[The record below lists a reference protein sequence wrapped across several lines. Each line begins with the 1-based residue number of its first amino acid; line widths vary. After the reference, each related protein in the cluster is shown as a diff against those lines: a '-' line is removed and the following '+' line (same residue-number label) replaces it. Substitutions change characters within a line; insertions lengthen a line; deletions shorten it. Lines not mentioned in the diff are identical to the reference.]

1 LPPFFLHLASFLDLL
16 TMRVIA
22 LLSLLFFV
30 SALNA
35 QTLIINE
42 VSNGPNGNKEYVEF
56 VVVDTAVIY
65 NCSSSTPPCIDIRG
79 WIFDDNSGYHGAG
92 GVAPGAIRFSQNAI
106 WACVPVGTIILLYN
120 NIDPNPAIPAADLSL
135 SDGNCRIVAPVN
147 NTTLFETNLTTPG
160 AVACSYPAVGWTAGG
175 NWNTTLIA
183 NAGDCARIVNLS
195 GCEVFSVCFGSDN
208 VNNLIYFPGSGQDD
222 VWYFNGNDPY
232 NQLNWSEGCA
242 DGETALDAFTCG
254 ADMQTPGA
262 PNNALNT
269 AYIAQFNNN
278 CTPIQPLVASALTTQ
293 NEVCGCDG
301 QANASAAGSIAG
313 YTYQWLNVA
322 NAPIGQT
329 TSTATGLCDG
339 TYKVVITSSIGCTD
353 TATVTV
359 APITPLSFLNAVSN
373 ENCGNGDGSISLQG
387 QNGNGAPYTYSING
401 GTSFSSNGLFSNLS
415 AGTYN
420 VAVKDVNG
428 CQVTGTLTL
437 TTTNGPIS
445 SISFADATCFG
456 TCNGTANVNITGGT
470 PPYSVVWQNAGI
482 IFGGNGTNQ
491 TTLCAGTYTATVND
505 NNNNCQEIFNF
516 TIDEPA
522 DFAVA
527 ASNTSPN
534 CDGAP
539 LQLNETGGASSSWS
553 WTSNGAS
560 VFSSTSVQNP
570 TITGAVDGEVFTVTA
585 TNASGCSHTVQTSV
599 TIYPIPSISLLPTDP
614 ISCTGTDGIIVV
626 NGTGTGTLSWTGA
639 ASGSVSNV
647 TLPYTLNN
655 VVGGSYSFSLSSTPG
670 ACVSN
675 TASATLAVP
684 PTPVLNDVSD
694 ASVCDSYTLPAIT
707 GLNLGSNPSFW
718 TGSAATGT
726 QLTTGQTIS
735 STQTIY
741 IYTLANNCS
750 DEQSFTVTVTPT
762 PLAPTVG
769 PDVTYC
775 STWVLAPLSATGTTG
790 VFSWFSDAQLTSLV
804 GTGANVMPNTTIGT
818 TTYYVYEQ
826 INGCTS
832 PISSYAITI
841 ESCEIVL
848 PTAFTPDGD
857 NTNDNWVIL
866 NLDVVYPN
874 NVVTIYNR
882 WGAKIYASTKGDY
895 ANSAWDGTFEGK
907 ALPVGS
913 YYYIIEIG
921 TDADDLK
928 GIVSIVLE

>member
-1 LPPFFLHLASFLDLL
+1 
-16 TMRVIA
+16 MRVIA
-22 LLSLLFFV
+22 LFFLLFSA
-30 SALNA
+30 SALDA

-42 VSNGPNGNKEYVEF
+42 VSNGPNGNKEFVEF
-56 VVVDTAVIY
+56 VVVDTAVVY

-120 NIDPNPAIPAADLSL
+120 NIDPNPALPAADVSL

-160 AVACSYPAVGWTAGG
+160 ASACSYPATGWTAGG

-183 NAGDCARIVNLS
+183 NTGDCARIVNLS
-195 GCEVFSVCFGSDN
+195 GCEVFSLCFGADN
-208 VNNLIYFPGSGQDD
+208 LNNLIYFPGSGQDD

-262 PNNALNT
+262 PNNALNA

-313 YTYQWLNVA
+313 YSYQWLNAA
-322 NAPIGQT
+322 NLPIGQT
-329 TSTATGLCDG
+329 TATATGLCDG

-387 QNGNGAPYTYSING
+387 QDGNGSPYTYSING
-401 GTSFSSNGLFSNLS
+401 GASFSSFGTFSNLS

-420 VAVKDVNG
+420 VAVKDVFG

-470 PPYSVVWQNAGI
+470 PPYSVVWQNSGI

-491 TTLCAGTYTATVND
+491 TTLCAGSYTATVND
-505 NNNNCQEIFNF
+505 DNNNCQEIYNF
-516 TIDEPA
+516 TIAEPA
-522 DFAVA
+522 DFVVA
-527 ASNTSPN
+527 ASNTSPI

-539 LQLNETGGASSSWS
+539 LQLNETGGAATSWS
-553 WTSNGAS
+553 WTSNGAAL
-560 VFSSTSVQNP
+560 FSNASAANP
-570 TITGAVDGEVFTVTA
+570 TITGAVDGEVFSVTA
-585 TNASGCSHTVQTSV
+585 TNSSGCSHTVQTTV
-599 TIYPIPSISLLPTDP
+599 TIYPIPSISILATDP
-614 ISCTGTDGIIVV
+614 ASCTGTDGIIVV
-626 NGTGTGTLSWTGA
+626 NGTGTGTLSWTGTA
-639 ASGSVSNV
+639 GGSVSNV

-655 VVGGSYSFSLSSTPG
+655 VAGGSYSFTLSSTPG
-670 ACVSN
+670 ACISN
-675 TASATLAVP
+675 IASATLTIP
-684 PTPVLNDVSD
+684 PTPVLNDVPD
-694 ASVCDSYTLPAIT
+694 ASVCDTYTLPAIT
-707 GLNLGSNPSFW
+707 GVNLGSNTSFW
-718 TGSAATGT
+718 TGSLATGT
-726 QLTTGQTIS
+726 QLSAGQIIS

-741 IYTLANNCS
+741 MYTSANNCS
-750 DEQSFTVTVTPT
+750 DEQSFAVTVTPT
-762 PLAPTVG
+762 PLAPSVG

-775 STWVLAPLSATGTTG
+775 STWVLAPLTATGTSG
-790 VFSWFSDAQLTSLV
+790 LFSWYSDAQLTTLI
-804 GTGANVMPNTTIGT
+804 GTGANVMPNATLGT
-818 TTYYVYEQ
+818 STYYVVEQ
-826 INGCTS
+826 INGCIS

-841 ESCEIVL
+841 EVCEIVL

-866 NLDVVYPN
+866 NLDIVYPN
-874 NVVTIYNR
+874 NTVTIFNR
-882 WGAKIYASTKGDY
+882 WGAKIYESKKGDY

-907 ALPVGS
+907 MMPVGT
-913 YYYIIEIG
+913 YYYIIDSG
-921 TDADDLK
+921 SDAEDLK
-928 GIVSIVLE
+928 GIVSVVVE

>member
-1 LPPFFLHLASFLDLL
+1 
-16 TMRVIA
+16 MRVIA
-22 LLSLLFFV
+22 LLFLLFSV
-30 SALNA
+30 SALHA

-42 VSNGPNGNKEYVEF
+42 VSNGPNGNKEFVEF
-56 VVVDTAVIY
+56 VVVDTAVVY
-65 NCSSSTPPCIDIRG
+65 DCSSSTPPCIDIRG

-92 GVAPGAIRFSQNAI
+92 GVAPGAIRFSQNTI
-106 WACVPVGTIILLYN
+106 WACVPLGTIILLYN

-135 SDGNCRIVAPVN
+135 SDGNCRIVAPIN
-147 NTTLFETNLTTPG
+147 NPTLFETNLTTPG
-160 AVACSYPAVGWTAGG
+160 AVACSYPTAGWTAGG

-183 NAGDCARIVNLS
+183 NTGDCARIVNLS
-195 GCEVFSVCFGSDN
+195 GCEVFSVCFGADN
-208 VNNLIYFPGSGQDD
+208 LNNLIYFPGSGQDD

-262 PNNALNT
+262 PNNALNA

-313 YTYQWLNVA
+313 YTYQWLNAA

-329 TSTATGLCDG
+329 TATATGLCDG

-359 APITPLSFLNAVSN
+359 APITPLTFLNSVIN

-387 QNGNGAPYTYSING
+387 QDGNGSPYSYSINAG
-401 GTSFSSNGLFSNLS
+401 ASFSSLGTFSNLS

-470 PPYSVVWQNAGI
+470 PPYSVVWQNSGI

-491 TTLCAGTYTATVND
+491 TSLCAGSYTATVND
-505 NNNNCQEIFNF
+505 NNNNCQEIYNF
-516 TIDEPA
+516 TITEPA
-522 DFAVA
+522 DFSVA
-527 ASNTSPN
+527 ASNTSPI

-539 LQLNETGGASSSWS
+539 LQLNETGGAATSWS
-553 WTSNGAS
+553 WTSNGAAL
-560 VFSSTSVQNP
+560 FSNASAANP
-570 TITGAVDGEVFTVTA
+570 TITGAVDGEVFSVTA
-585 TNASGCSHTVQTSV
+585 TNSSGCSHTVQTTV
-599 TIYPIPSISLLPTDP
+599 TIYPIPSISILATDP
-614 ISCTGTDGIIVV
+614 ASCTGTDGIIVV
-626 NGTGTGTLSWTGA
+626 NGTGTGTLSWTGTGV
-639 ASGSVSNV
+639 GSATNV

-655 VVGGSYSFSLSSTPG
+655 VAGGSYSFSLSSAPG

-675 TASATLAVP
+675 ISFATLAVP
-684 PTPVLNDVSD
+684 PTPVLNDVPD
-694 ASVCDSYTLPAIT
+694 ASVCDAYTLPAIT
-707 GLNLGSNPSFW
+707 GLNLGIPSFW

-775 STWVLAPLSATGTTG
+775 STWVLAPLTATGTNG
-790 VFSWFSDAQLTSLV
+790 LFSWFSDPQLAALV
-804 GTGANVMPNTTIGT
+804 GTGANVMPNATIGT

-826 INGCTS
+826 INGCMS
-832 PISSYAITI
+832 PLSSYDITV
-841 ESCEIVL
+841 EICDIIL

-866 NLDVVYPN
+866 NLDVVYPDN
-874 NVVTIYNR
+874 TVTLFNR
-882 WGAKIYASTKGDY
+882 WGAKLYESKKGDY

-907 ALPVGS
+907 MMPVGT
-913 YYYIIEIG
+913 YYYIIDSG
-921 TDADDLK
+921 TDAENLK
-928 GIVSIVLE
+928 GIVSIVVE

>member
-1 LPPFFLHLASFLDLL
+1 
-16 TMRVIA
+16 MRVIA
-22 LLSLLFFV
+22 LLFLLFSV
-30 SALNA
+30 SALHA

-42 VSNGPNGNKEYVEF
+42 VSNGPNGNKEFVEF
-56 VVVDTAVIY
+56 VVVDTAVVY
-65 NCSSSTPPCIDIRG
+65 DCSSSTPPCIDIRG

-92 GVAPGAIRFSQNAI
+92 GVAPGAIRFSQNTI
-106 WACVPVGTIILLYN
+106 WACVPLGTIILLYN

-135 SDGNCRIVAPVN
+135 SDGNCRIVAPIN
-147 NTTLFETNLTTPG
+147 NPTLFETNLTTPG
-160 AVACSYPAVGWTAGG
+160 AVACSYPTAGWTAGG

-183 NAGDCARIVNLS
+183 NTGDCARIVNLS
-195 GCEVFSVCFGSDN
+195 GCEVFSVCFGADN
-208 VNNLIYFPGSGQDD
+208 LNNLIYFPGSGQDD

-262 PNNALNT
+262 PNNALNA

-313 YTYQWLNVA
+313 YTYQWLNAA

-329 TSTATGLCDG
+329 TATATGLCDG

-359 APITPLSFLNAVSN
+359 APITPLTFLNSVIN

-387 QNGNGAPYTYSING
+387 QDGNGSPYSYSINAG
-401 GTSFSSNGLFSNLS
+401 ASFSSLGTFSNLS

-470 PPYSVVWQNAGI
+470 PPYSVVWQNSGI

-491 TTLCAGTYTATVND
+491 TSLCAGSYTATVND
-505 NNNNCQEIFNF
+505 NNNNCQEIYNF
-516 TIDEPA
+516 TITEPA
-522 DFAVA
+522 DFSVA
-527 ASNTSPN
+527 ASNTSPI

-539 LQLNETGGASSSWS
+539 LQLNETGGAATLWS
-553 WTSNGAS
+553 WTSNGAA
-560 VFSSTSVQNP
+560 VFSNASAANP
-570 TITGAVDGEVFTVTA
+570 TVTGATDGEVFSVTA
-585 TNASGCSHTVQTSV
+585 TNPSGCSHTVQTTV
-599 TIYPIPSISLLPTDP
+599 TIYPIPSISLIATDP
-614 ISCTGTDGIIVV
+614 ASCTGTDGIIVV
-626 NGTGTGTLSWTGA
+626 NGTGTGTLSWTGTGV
-639 ASGSVSNV
+639 GSATNV

-655 VVGGSYSFSLSSTPG
+655 VAGGSYSFSLSSAPG

-675 TASATLAVP
+675 ISFATLAVP
-684 PTPVLNDVSD
+684 PTPVLNDVPD
-694 ASVCDSYTLPAIT
+694 ASVCDAYTLPAIT
-707 GLNLGSNPSFW
+707 GLNLGIPSFW

-775 STWVLAPLSATGTTG
+775 STWVLAPLTATGTNG
-790 VFSWFSDAQLTSLV
+790 LFSWFSDPQLATLV
-804 GTGANVMPNTTIGT
+804 GTGANVMPNATIGT

-826 INGCTS
+826 INGCMS
-832 PISSYAITI
+832 PLSSYDITV
-841 ESCEIVL
+841 EICDIIL

-866 NLDVVYPN
+866 NLDVVYPDN
-874 NVVTIYNR
+874 TVTLFNR
-882 WGAKIYASTKGDY
+882 WGAKLYESKKGDY

-907 ALPVGS
+907 MMPVGT
-913 YYYIIEIG
+913 YYYIIDSG
-921 TDADDLK
+921 TDAENLK
-928 GIVSIVLE
+928 GIVSIVVE